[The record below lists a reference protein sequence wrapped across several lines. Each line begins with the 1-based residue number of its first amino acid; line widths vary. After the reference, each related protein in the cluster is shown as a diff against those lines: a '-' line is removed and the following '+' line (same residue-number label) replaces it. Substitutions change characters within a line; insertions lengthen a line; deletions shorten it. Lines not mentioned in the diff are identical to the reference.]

1 MPMCLSVC
9 LFISLLVCSMCLC
22 IYVFMYE
29 KRQEGGINRGKSD
42 EKEAWVGR
50 NEVKN
55 KMARKLGK
63 ARIGRNRKKLREH
76 TA

>member
-1 MPMCLSVC
+1 
-9 LFISLLVCSMCLC
+9 
-22 IYVFMYE
+22 MYE

-50 NEVKN
+50 NEVKS